1 MITLKMGATLTQYNT
16 YVLTVTYEDGHAVF
30 DFPMDDD
37 LCEEF
42 KLCRFV
48 EALLL
53 WREKWMAVDF
63 SDLDFSKIFNTDF
76 TDSCVHPE
84 IELEEFHDIFHRQTW
99 DSYDDRPR
107 LSNIAEVDLTYW
119 DDSGILHRIEIER
132 KDL

>member
-1 MITLKMGATLTQYNT
+1 MIVLKIGEPLTQYNT

-30 DFPMDDD
+30 DFPMHDE
-37 LCEEF
+37 LCDAF
-42 KLCRFV
+42 KLRRFV

-53 WREKWMAVDF
+53 WRRNWMAVDF
-63 SDLDFSKIFNTDF
+63 SDLDFSKIFNS
-76 TDSCVHPE
+76 DSCAHPE

-119 DDSGILHRIEIER
+119 DASGILHRIEIER
-132 KDL
+132 KDK